1 MTSTAQ
7 PQTDRPDPAV
17 IARQNDAFRKLACLG
32 IAPEAPIQGR
42 MHVTRSLME
51 AGDGFMAEAVNVTG
65 AFDTFEPENDPEGWH
80 DFGAVEIQGET
91 VFWKIDL
98 HEEITF
104 SSPFLFLCNAGLA
117 PRLCSLQWHRL
128 AYGGRAARTKFP
140 FTFPEW
146 SRLGWDQT
154 STGFVKTINLLGH
167 STIRRCALF

>member
-1 MTSTAQ
+1 MSMTVQ
-7 PQTDRPDPAV
+7 PQPDRPGSTV
-17 IARQNDAFRKLACLG
+17 IAAQNDAFRKLACLG
-32 IAPEAPIQGR
+32 VPPAQPIQGR

-51 AGDGFMAEAVNVTG
+51 AGDGFMAEAVKAAG
-65 AFDTFEPENDPEGWH
+65 EFATFEPENDPEGWH
-80 DFGAVEIQGET
+80 DFGAVEIRGARPCSG
-91 VFWKIDL
+91 KSICMRKL
-98 HEEITF
+98 HF
-104 SSPFLFLCNAGLA
+104 QVLFFLCNAGLA